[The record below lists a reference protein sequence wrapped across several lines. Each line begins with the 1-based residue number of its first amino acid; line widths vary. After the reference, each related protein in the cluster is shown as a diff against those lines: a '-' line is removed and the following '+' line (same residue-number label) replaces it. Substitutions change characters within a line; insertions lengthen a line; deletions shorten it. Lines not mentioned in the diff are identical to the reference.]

1 MPLYICPTPIGNLED
16 ITLRVLRILKECDF
30 IFAEDTRRTQI
41 LLDKY
46 GIEGKKLYSY
56 NKDNWKRRLSL
67 LREVLSE
74 GKSVSLVSDAGTPG
88 ISDTGVEAIRL
99 CIEEGFK
106 VEVLP
111 GPTAFVP
118 ALLLSGLT
126 PHPFLFYGFLPSQS
140 SKRRKALS
148 SLKDFPFTLVFYE
161 APHRI
166 YQSLCD
172 ILEVLGDRKACLVRE
187 ISKIHEEAIRGYLSE
202 ILERARDLKGEIV
215 VVVSGKEE
223 IIERISPEDVK
234 KRASILL
241 KEGFT
246 SKDVV
251 KRLSE
256 EFRLPKKEIYKMV
269 LSLKGGDRD

>member
-1 MPLYICPTPIGNLED
+1 MPLYVCPTPIGNLED
-16 ITLRVLRILKECDF
+16 ITLRVLRILKECDL

-41 LLDKY
+41 LLGRY
-46 GIEGKKLYSY
+46 GIEGKRLYSY
-56 NKDNWKRRLSL
+56 NKDNWRKRLPL
-67 LREVLSE
+67 LKEILSE

-88 ISDTGVEAIRL
+88 ISDMGVEAIRL

-140 SKRRKALS
+140 GKRRKALS
-148 SLKDFPFTLVFYE
+148 LLKDLPFTLVFYE

-172 ILEVLGDRKACLVRE
+172 ILEVLGNRKACLVRE
-187 ISKIHEEAIRGYLSE
+187 ISKVHEEVIRGYLSE
-202 ILERARDLKGEIV
+202 ILERAKDLKGEIV
-215 VVVSGKEE
+215 IIISGKEE
-223 IIERISPEDVK
+223 SVKTDSLEDVER
-234 KRASILL
+234 RASILL
-241 KEGFT
+241 KEGLT
-246 SKDVV
+246 HKDVV

-256 EFRLPKKEIYKMV
+256 EFKLPKREIYKMV
-269 LSLKGGDRD
+269 LNLKGGDRD